1 MLMYEDLRMLPWKLN
16 FQANLRKS
24 ALSKAF

>member
-1 MLMYEDLRMLPWKLN
+1 MLMYEDLLTLPWKLN

-24 ALSKAF
+24 ALPKAF